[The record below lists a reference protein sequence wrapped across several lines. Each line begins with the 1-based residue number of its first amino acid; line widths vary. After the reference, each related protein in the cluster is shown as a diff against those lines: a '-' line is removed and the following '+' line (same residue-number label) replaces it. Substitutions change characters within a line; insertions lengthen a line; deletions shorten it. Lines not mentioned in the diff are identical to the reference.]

1 MTSYGGYQRTG
12 YGAQGGDEGGGFM
25 SGSQQGSQGQSKRST
40 VDEYLRPVTIKQILD
55 AKSAYTES
63 EIQIDGFPVTTV
75 TLVGQVRAVNPQ
87 TTNTTYKIDDGTG
100 GSIDV
105 KKWINLENSESGAE
119 TPFSLDTWVRVM
131 GRLTSFNGKIHVGAH
146 HVRVIDDYNEV
157 SYHLLEA
164 TYVHLC
170 ISRGLP
176 GGPWPQKEG
185 GAVGGGH
192 HAGGDSDSM
201 FIDGGNG
208 YGGDSA
214 ATNAMLGSCSR
225 QAKSLYQF
233 MQSDP
238 RSIEGIN
245 IADVMAASG
254 MSKRDVLAAADEL
267 LGNGIVYTTVDDE
280 TWAILET

>member
-1 MTSYGGYQRTG
+1 MASYGGYQRTG

-40 VDEYLRPVTIKQILD
+40 IDEYLRPVTIKQILD
-55 AKSAYTES
+55 AKAGYSES
-63 EIQIDGFPVTTV
+63 EIAVDGFAVSTV
-75 TLVGQVRAVNPQ
+75 TLVGQVRSVNPQ
-87 TTNTTYKIDDGTG
+87 TTNITYKIDDGTG
-100 GSIDV
+100 GTIDV
-105 KKWINLENSESGAE
+105 KKWVDLEKSESGAE
-119 TPFSLDTWVRVM
+119 TPFSLDTWVRVL

-176 GGPWPQKEG
+176 GGPWPHKE
-185 GAVGGGH
+185 GAVGGGGH
-192 HAGGDSDSM
+192 GGGDSDSM

-208 YGGDSA
+208 YGTASGAGGDSRVA
-214 ATNAMLGSCSR
+214 SCSR

-245 IADVMAASG
+245 IADVMGASG
-254 MSKRDVLAAADEL
+254 MSKRDILAAADEL

>member
-40 VDEYLRPVTIKQILD
+40 IDEYLRPVTIKQIHD
-55 AKSAYTES
+55 AKAGYNES
-63 EIQIDGFPVTTV
+63 EITIDGFPVSTV
-75 TLVGQVRAVNPQ
+75 TLVGQVRSVQPQ
-87 TTNTTYKIDDGTG
+87 TTNITYKIDDGTSG
-100 GSIDV
+100 TIDV
-105 KKWINLENSESGAE
+105 KKWVDLEKSESGAE
-119 TPFSLDTWVRVM
+119 TPFSLDTWVRVL
-131 GRLTSFNGKIHVGAH
+131 GRLSSFNGKIHVGAH

-157 SYHLLEA
+157 SYHLLES
-164 TYVHLC
+164 TYVHVC

-185 GAVGGGH
+185 VAAGGH
-192 HAGGDSDSM
+192 GRGDSDSM
-201 FIDGGNG
+201 FIDSGNG
-208 YGGDSA
+208 YSGDA
-214 ATNAMLGSCSR
+214 AAANARVASCSR

-245 IADVMAASG
+245 VVDVMAGSG
-254 MSKRDVLAAADEL
+254 MGKRDVLAAADEL